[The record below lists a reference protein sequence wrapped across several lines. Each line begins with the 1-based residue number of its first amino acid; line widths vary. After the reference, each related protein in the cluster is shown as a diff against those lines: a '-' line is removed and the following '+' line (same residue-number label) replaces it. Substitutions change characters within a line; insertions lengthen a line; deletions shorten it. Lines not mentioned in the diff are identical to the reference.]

1 MVRRV
6 ALCLVTPCWL
16 VAAATAAAAGA
27 AHDPAMTPDEIQSA
41 IDRAIRDH
49 EIRVAFWSGLMGAML
64 LFGTWHAIWLL
75 AQNGTSS
82 LLGAAAAAG

>member
-1 MVRRV
+1 M
-6 ALCLVTPCWL
+6 
-16 VAAATAAAAGA
+16 ATASAAGA

-82 LLGAAAAAG
+82 LLGAAAGC

>member
-1 MVRRV
+1 MLRRV
-6 ALCLVTPCWL
+6 ATCAVPACWP
-16 VAAATAAAAGA
+16 VAVATAAVAGA
-27 AHDPAMTPDEIQSA
+27 AHNPAMTPDEMQSA

-82 LLGAAAAAG
+82 LLGAAAG

>member
-1 MVRRV
+1 
-6 ALCLVTPCWL
+6 L
-16 VAAATAAAAGA
+16 VAAATAAAADA

-82 LLGAAAAAG
+82 SLLAAAAG